1 MRLCLIATGILLVSV
16 NAQANT
22 QLGEQLSF
30 CAQKTDSLERL
41 ICYDELAANA
51 NPSANISLPAVAKAP
66 ADAVAANKPAAPV
79 IASVPPQPVK
89 PAAIEVPTAASS
101 PELSVNDFGLQKRV
115 IEDEVGRLYFT
126 VADVSK
132 APGGALIVTLDNG
145 QVWKQTNAERYKV
158 KKGHDIY
165 IETGAL
171 NSFLMGSDE
180 RNATT
185 RVKRLK

>member
-1 MRLCLIATGILLVSV
+1 MRLCLIATGILLISV

-30 CAQKTDSLERL
+30 CAQKTDKLERL
-41 ICYDELAANA
+41 ICYDQLAA
-51 NPSANISLPAVAKAP
+51 SANTSLPAVAKAP
-66 ADAVAANKPAAPV
+66 TVAVTANKPAAPV
-79 IASVPPQPVK
+79 IASAPPQPVK
-89 PAAIEVPTAASS
+89 PAAIAVPATAAS

>member
-1 MRLCLIATGILLVSV
+1 MRLCLIATGILLISV

-30 CAQKTDSLERL
+30 CAQKTNNTERL
-41 ICYDELAANA
+41 SCYDQLAANA
-51 NPSANISLPAVAKAP
+51 KPSANISLPAVAKAP
-66 ADAVAANKPAAPV
+66 TVAVTANKPAAPV
-79 IASVPPQPVK
+79 VASVPPQPVK
-89 PAAIEVPTAASS
+89 PVAITVPATAS
-101 PELSVNDFGLQKRV
+101 PELSVNDFGLQKKV
-115 IEDEVGRLYFT
+115 IEDEIDRLYFT
-126 VADVSK
+126 VANVSK
-132 APGGALIVTLDNG
+132 APGGALIVTLENG

>member
-1 MRLCLIATGILLVSV
+1 MRLSLIVTGILLISV

-30 CAQKTDSLERL
+30 CAQKTNNKERL
-41 ICYDELAANA
+41 SCYDQLAANA
-51 NPSANISLPAVAKAP
+51 KPSANISLPIKATTPAVVAVAQAPVAP
-66 ADAVAANKPAAPV
+66 AVASTPSQPVTPVAASAPAVA
-79 IASVPPQPVK
+79 
-89 PAAIEVPTAASS
+89 S
-101 PELSVNDFGLQKRV
+101 PELSVEDFGLQKKV
-115 IEDEVGRLYFT
+115 IEDEVNRLYFT